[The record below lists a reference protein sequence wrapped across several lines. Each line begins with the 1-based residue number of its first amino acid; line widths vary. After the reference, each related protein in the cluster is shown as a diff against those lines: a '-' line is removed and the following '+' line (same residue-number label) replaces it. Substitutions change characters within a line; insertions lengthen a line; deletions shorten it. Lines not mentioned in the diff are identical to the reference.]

1 MSRERKSIHKISRR
15 LGFSVLESG
24 KEFAKG
30 KKRTYAP
37 GQHGQRRRKLSGFG
51 LQLTEKQ
58 KLRHLY
64 GVSEK
69 QFRNTFDKANK
80 LKGMTGI
87 NFLVLLEARLDNVAF
102 RMGLAPTRRGTRQI
116 VNHGHILVNGRKLD
130 IPSYSVQIGD
140 VISLKEKAQKNK
152 VTAAYFATSVKAAW
166 LKMDLNKFSAE
177 FTRVPERKELNT
189 QINEAM
195 IVEFYSR

>member
-37 GQHGQRRRKLSGFG
+37 GQHGQRRRKLTGYG

-69 QFRNTFDKANK
+69 QFRNTFNKADKMH
-80 LKGMTGI
+80 GMTGI
-87 NFLVLLEARLDNVAF
+87 NFLQLLESRLDNVIF
-102 RMGLAPTRRGTRQI
+102 RMGIAATRRATRQI
-116 VNHGHILVNGRKLD
+116 VNHGHILVNGKKVD
-130 IPSYSVQIGD
+130 IPSYSVKIGD
-140 VISLKEKAQKNK
+140 TIELKEKAQKNK
-152 VTAAYFATSVKAAW
+152 TIIEFFSTSNKAEW
-166 LKMDLNKFSAE
+166 LKVDENKFSAI
-177 FTRVPERKELNT
+177 FNRLPERKELNT
-189 QINEAM
+189 QIKEDV
-195 IVEFYSR
+195 IVEWYSR